1 MQRKYKNAL
10 CIARNAPTLGNMKK
24 NLTDSTYS
32 THELDS
38 QLLYSLRDFVLHYT
52 VVNSRL

>member
-1 MQRKYKNAL
+1 ML
-10 CIARNAPTLGNMKK
+10 SVSLETLLHNMKK

-38 QLLYSLRDFVLHYT
+38 QLLYSLRDFVLH
-52 VVNSRL
+52 